1 MLRRQVLEGAIRLL
15 FTTRDLSQVRGYVEK
30 AWRKILSG
38 RVSVQVS
45 SAPTKALYCAELLTN
60 QNVPWQKQMVCCYF

>member
-30 AWRKILSG
+30 TWRKILSG

-45 SAPTKALYCAELLTN
+45 RSPVLCLITYKH
-60 QNVPWQKQMVCCYF
+60 NVPLQKQMVCCCF